1 MSDAPPEPATPTP
14 EPTVPPGK
22 PNPAQLAVGIISLA
36 MAAGGGAAVMMMD
49 LPEGKLAVV
58 TGLLGYVFGWA
69 GSVVSY
75 YFGSSAGSA
84 AKDAAVTRLGGLIG
98 R

>member
-1 MSDAPPEPATPTP
+1 MSDAPPETPADPVLP
-14 EPTVPPGK
+14 QPMRPSL
-22 PNPAQLAVGIISLA
+22 AQLAVGIVALA
-36 MAAGGGAAVMMMD
+36 MAAAGGAAVMMLD

-84 AKDAAVTRLGGLIG
+84 AKDASVTRLTGILG